1 MNSRIWITI
10 ACGADGNTRPGH
22 RSVTA
27 TTTTTLAS
35 RPSSDGI
42 IKRDFLIFN
51 LTSCW
56 LSSDSRVPQTVKRFI
71 DYLSYHDFLPNK
83 DNVRQKR
90 RRKCNPFQ
98 TKILAWFWQTVS
110 NGDNTKKHS
119 PSQSARAPNSGD
131 SFCIRLEKDPL
142 LCKSKTVVG
151 TTWSFNKPINHEGIT
166 RSQTVWLNGGY

>member
-83 DNVRQKR
+83 DNVRQKEEESVIHS
-90 RRKCNPFQ
+90 KL
-98 TKILAWFWQTVS
+98 KFWHGFGKRYQTVITQK
-110 NGDNTKKHS
+110 NTLPHRVQELRTPEIAFVSAWKKIHS
-119 PSQSARAPNSGD
+119 YVNR
-131 SFCIRLEKDPL
+131 
-142 LCKSKTVVG
+142 
-151 TTWSFNKPINHEGIT
+151 KP
-166 RSQTVWLNGGY
+166 